1 MKGQEVT
8 IYGRLGK
15 NPELRRTKREKSFCT
30 FTLAEQVKGEE
41 NPRWHN
47 IVMWEK
53 ECEHWAKILRKGN
66 PVIVR
71 AVLLSEFLKIVPML
85 KLMLMLSVLQILK
98 EKE

>member
-71 AVLLSEFLKIVPML
+71 GRVVERVFKDRPYVEVNADAIGFTNS
-85 KLMLMLSVLQILK
+85 
-98 EKE
+98 